1 MPPGDHVL
9 DTNVLLVASA
19 SDPASPFNDS
29 AHVPL
34 AEQRTVLKWLSEFRK
49 DRSRHLV
56 LDSQREIM
64 REYKKQLRKD
74 DYGYQLFIEKLQTA
88 RFHPIELDETGSA
101 RLPEPLQT
109 EVKDR
114 SDRKFVA
121 VALAD
126 AGESSLVN
134 ACDTDWYDCEATL
147 MQAGINV
154 EQIIDGWCRV
164 KYTEKQ
170 RK

>member
-1 MPPGDHVL
+1 VL

-19 SDPASPFNDS
+19 SDPSSPFKDS
-29 AHVPL
+29 EHVPL
-34 AEQRTVLKWLSEFRK
+34 AEQRAVLKWLSEFRR

-56 LDSQREIM
+56 LDEQREVM
-64 REYKKQLRKD
+64 REYKRQLGKN
-74 DYGYQLFIEKLQTA
+74 DYGYQVVIEKLQTA
-88 RFHPIELDETGSA
+88 RFHRIELDEGGAA

-134 ACDTDWYDCEATL
+134 ACDTDWYDCQDAL

-154 EQIIDGWCRV
+154 EQIIDDWCRE
-164 KYTEKQ
+164 KHREKQ
-170 RK
+170 GK

>member
-19 SDPASPFNDS
+19 GDPSSPFKDS
-29 AHVPL
+29 PHVPL
-34 AEQRTVLKWLSEFRK
+34 AEQRAVLAWLREFRR
-49 DRSRHLV
+49 DRSRLLV
-56 LDSQREIM
+56 LDSQREVM
-64 REYKKQLRKD
+64 REYKKQLGKN
-74 DYGYQLFIEKLQTA
+74 DYGYQVVIEKLQTA
-88 RFHPIELDETGSA
+88 RFHRIQLDEGGA
-101 RLPEPLQT
+101 AQLPEPLRT

-126 AGESSLVN
+126 AGASSLVN
-134 ACDTDWYDCEATL
+134 ACDTDWYDCEAAL

-154 EQIIDGWCRV
+154 EQLIDGWCRA
-164 KYTEKQ
+164 KHAEKHG
-170 RK
+170 K